1 MTSLRGIDVSKLICG
16 STDFKRLSFFIV
28 CIGLMAVTGS
38 LFAGSAG
45 GTNLGNMASGITNA
59 FGSITKM
66 VTGGCYIAG
75 LAFSVTAILQFKQ
88 HKDNPTQVTIGK
100 PIALVFIAAAL
111 LFMPSILSVAGYTM
125 FGSSGGKVAGS
136 TGTEFTGKV

>member
-1 MTSLRGIDVSKLICG
+1 MNKLSNGTLNC
-16 STDFKRLSFFIV
+16 KRLFVFAVSVGF
-28 CIGLMAVTGS
+28 MAVAGS
-38 LFAGSAG
+38 LFAG
-45 GTNLGNMASGITNA
+45 TPITLGNMASGITSSFVN
-59 FGSITKM
+59 ITKL
-66 VTGGCYIAG
+66 VTAGCYVAG

-125 FGSSGGKVAGS
+125 FGTEGGKVSGS
-136 TGTEFTGKV
+136 KGMEFSGKI

>member
-1 MTSLRGIDVSKLICG
+1 LNKLQSKT
-16 STDFKRLSFFIV
+16 TDFKRLLVFV
-28 CIGLMAVTGS
+28 GCVALMAATGS
-38 LFAGSAG
+38 LFAG
-45 GTNLGNMASGITNA
+45 TTLGNMASGVTGA
-59 FGSITKM
+59 FSSITKM

-125 FGSSGGKVAGS
+125 FGSSGGNVAGS
-136 TGTEFTGKV
+136 TGTEFKGKI

>member
-1 MTSLRGIDVSKLICG
+1 MNKLSFKSIDWKRFALFVIALGLMTSMES
-16 STDFKRLSFFIV
+16 SFAT
-28 CIGLMAVTGS
+28 AVTI
-38 LFAGSAG
+38 
-45 GTNLGNMASGITNA
+45 GNMASSISGG
-59 FGSITKM
+59 FSSITKM

-111 LFMPSILSVAGYTM
+111 LFMPSILSVAGYSM
-125 FGSSGGKVAGS
+125 FGSSGGTVAGS
-136 TGTEFTGKV
+136 TGMEFTGKI

>member
-1 MTSLRGIDVSKLICG
+1 MNKLSNGTLNC
-16 STDFKRLSFFIV
+16 KRLFVFAVSVGF
-28 CIGLMAVTGS
+28 MAVAGS
-38 LFAGSAG
+38 LFAG
-45 GTNLGNMASGITNA
+45 TPITLGNMASGITSSFVN
-59 FGSITKM
+59 ITKL
-66 VTGGCYIAG
+66 VTAGCYVAG

-125 FGSSGGKVAGS
+125 FGTDGGSVAGS
-136 TGTEFTGKV
+136 TGMEFKSL

>member
-1 MTSLRGIDVSKLICG
+1 MNKLSNGTLNC
-16 STDFKRLSFFIV
+16 KRLFVFAVSVGF
-28 CIGLMAVTGS
+28 MAVAGS
-38 LFAGSAG
+38 LFA
-45 GTNLGNMASGITNA
+45 GTNLGNMASGITSSFVN
-59 FGSITKM
+59 ITKL
-66 VTGGCYIAG
+66 VTAGCYVAG

-125 FGSSGGKVAGS
+125 FGTDGGSVAGS
-136 TGTEFTGKV
+136 TGMEFKSL

>member
-1 MTSLRGIDVSKLICG
+1 MNKLAC
-16 STDFKRLSFFIV
+16 SSVEFKRFSIFIACV
-28 CIGLMAVTGS
+28 GLMAVAGS
-38 LFAGSAG
+38 VFAGN
-45 GTNLGNMASGITNA
+45 TLGNMASGITGA

-66 VTGGCYIAG
+66 ITGGCYIAG

-125 FGSSGGKVAGS
+125 FGTSGGSVAGS
-136 TGTEFTGKV
+136 TGMEFSGKVS

>member
-1 MTSLRGIDVSKLICG
+1 MSNLPCKSI
-16 STDFKRLSFFIV
+16 DFKRLSVFAV
-28 CIGLMAVTGS
+28 CIGLMVVTGS
-38 LFAGSAG
+38 LFAG
-45 GTNLGNMASGITNA
+45 TTLGNMASGVTNA
-59 FGSITKM
+59 FGSITKL
-66 VTGGCYIAG
+66 VTGGCYVAG
-75 LAFSVTAILQFKQ
+75 LAFAVTAILQFKQ

-125 FGSSGGKVAGS
+125 FGTSGGSVAGS